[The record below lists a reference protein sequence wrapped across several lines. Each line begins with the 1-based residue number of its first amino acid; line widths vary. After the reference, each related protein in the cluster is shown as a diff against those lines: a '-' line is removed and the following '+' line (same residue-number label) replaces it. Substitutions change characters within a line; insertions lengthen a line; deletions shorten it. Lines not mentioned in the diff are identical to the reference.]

1 MNRFWEV
8 DALRGV
14 AVVSMVAFNWLFA
27 LGFLGVVAFDAS
39 QGLNRLW
46 ALATVAAFVAI
57 AGLSLHLAKL
67 QGKDGVARGMK
78 IFLLGLA
85 VTVVTYLFIPES
97 FVSFGVLHLI
107 GFSIILASLLAAGL
121 PAASLFF
128 LSLAI
133 IVLGFVSAGAVVE
146 TPWLFWLGFP
156 PQGFQSVD
164 YEPLIPWFGVF
175 LFGLALGKVFYPK
188 IRRASPAPLL
198 AKPLC
203 FLGRH
208 SLAIYLVHQP
218 LLVAALCFSGA
229 ACII

>member
-8 DALRGV
+8 DALRGL
-14 AVVSMVAFNWLFA
+14 AVLSMVAFNWLFA
-27 LGFLGVVAFDAS
+27 LNFLGVAPFDAA
-39 QGLNRLW
+39 LPANRLW

-57 AGLSLHLAKL
+57 AGLSMHLAKL

-85 VTVVTYLFIPES
+85 VTAVTFWFIPEA

-128 LSLAI
+128 LSLAV
-133 IVLGFVSAGAVVE
+133 IVLGFASAGAVVE

-175 LFGLALGKVFYPK
+175 LFGLAVGKAAFNKKSRP
-188 IRRASPAPLL
+188 SPAPLL

-208 SLAIYLVHQP
+208 SLAIYLLHQP
-218 LLVAALCFSGA
+218 LLVAALCFSGT
-229 ACII
+229 ACV